1 MPRSP
6 RHRGRRTHAWGS
18 ARVHSRYTER
28 MPATQPEDMPATFE
42 AAFNTGDIEQ
52 VLALYEADAV
62 MVPQPG
68 QQVRGSTAIRDVLA
82 GFLALKLPIRI
93 ERKRVLVNGDVAL
106 VSSTWKLS
114 GTGPDGSSVDLGGNT
129 TELIR
134 RQADGAW
141 RYAIDDPFSIV

>member
-1 MPRSP
+1 
-6 RHRGRRTHAWGS
+6 
-18 ARVHSRYTER
+18 

-42 AAFNTGDIEQ
+42 TAFNTGDIEQ

-62 MVPQPG
+62 LVPQPG
-68 QQVRGSTAIRDVLA
+68 QAARGSAAIHAVLA

-93 ERKRVLVNGDVAL
+93 ERKRVLVNGEVAL
-106 VSSTWKLS
+106 VSSTWTLS

-129 TELIR
+129 TEVIR
-134 RQADGAW
+134 RQPDGTW